1 MNSNDSASCISS
13 VPEQVWSYTSQKEL
27 LELWVDGMDLE
38 LLARH
43 LNRKH
48 LGVIVKLSELILKAP
63 QPVVDSSAPYFRK
76 PWDYFHNSELRRL
89 HALGKKPSEI
99 ADALGR
105 DELGVCFRLL
115 SNFELVIPR
124 AVVKRFH
131 LDEDET
137 STNRIYEHGGLTP
150 LSDPDNFQPVVLETV
165 DGVETET
172 PMGEWFRKQED
183 TGRAGQRNLRD
194 VGTPPVLMG
203 RRGGQP
209 PQKPHN

>member
-1 MNSNDSASCISS
+1 MNSTGSVTLNSS
-13 VPEQVWSYTSQKEL
+13 DPGWSYTSQKEL

-43 LNRKH
+43 LNRKR
-48 LGVIVKLSELILKAP
+48 LEVIVKLSELILKAP
-63 QPVVDSSAPYFRK
+63 QPSADSSAPYFRK

-89 HALGKKPSEI
+89 HALGKKPSDI

-115 SNFELVIPR
+115 SNFDLVIPR

-137 STNRIYEHGGLTP
+137 STNRIYEHDGLTP
-150 LSDPDNFQPVVLETV
+150 LSDPDNFQLDVVILVINEIAQKSLKHGPPGLSGCGTY
-165 DGVETET
+165 
-172 PMGEWFRKQED
+172 
-183 TGRAGQRNLRD
+183 
-194 VGTPPVLMG
+194 TPPPTPNVRNHRKLRPLTG
-203 RRGGQP
+203 NR
-209 PQKPHN
+209 

>member
-1 MNSNDSASCISS
+1 MNSNGSAIRNSAD
-13 VPEQVWSYTSQKEL
+13 PEPSWSYASQKEL
-27 LELWVDGMDLE
+27 LELWLDGMDLE

-48 LGVIVKLSELILKAP
+48 LEVIMKLSELILKAP
-63 QPVVDSSAPYFRK
+63 QPMADSSAPCFRK

-89 HALGKKPSEI
+89 HALGKKPSDI

-105 DELGVCFRLL
+105 DERGVCFRLL

-137 STNRIYEHGGLTP
+137 STNRIYEHAGFTP

-172 PMGEWFRKQED
+172 PMKEWFRKQED
-183 TGRAGQRNLRD
+183 TGRAG
-194 VGTPPVLMG
+194 
-203 RRGGQP
+203 
-209 PQKPHN
+209 

>member
-1 MNSNDSASCISS
+1 MVRLAVSEVPHNLGHMNSTGSATRNSS
-13 VPEQVWSYTSQKEL
+13 APEPGWSYTSQKEL

-43 LNRKH
+43 LNRKP
-48 LGVIVKLSELILKAP
+48 LEVIVKLSELILKAP
-63 QPVVDSSAPYFRK
+63 QPVADSSAPYFRK

-124 AVVKRFH
+124 SVVKRFH

-137 STNRIYEHGGLTP
+137 STNRIYEPYGLTP
-150 LSDPDNFQPVVLETV
+150 LSDPDNFQPVVLETI

-172 PMGEWFRKQED
+172 PLKEWFQKQAD
-183 TGRAGQRNLRD
+183 TGRAG
-194 VGTPPVLMG
+194 
-203 RRGGQP
+203 
-209 PQKPHN
+209 

>member
-1 MNSNDSASCISS
+1 MNSNGSAIRNSS
-13 VPEQVWSYTSQKEL
+13 DPGWSYASQKEL
-27 LELWVDGMDLE
+27 LELWLDRMDLE

-48 LGVIVKLSELILKAP
+48 LEVIMKLSELILKAP
-63 QPVVDSSAPYFRK
+63 QPMADRSAPCFRK
-76 PWDYFHNSELRRL
+76 PWDYSHTSELRRL
-89 HALGKKPSEI
+89 HALGKKPSDI

-137 STNRIYEHGGLTP
+137 STNRISEHGGLTA

-165 DGVETET
+165 DGVETAT
-172 PMGEWFRKQED
+172 PVKEWLRKQAD
-183 TGRAGQRNLRD
+183 TGRAG
-194 VGTPPVLMG
+194 
-203 RRGGQP
+203 
-209 PQKPHN
+209 

>member
-13 VPEQVWSYTSQKEL
+13 DPDPGWSYASQKEL

-43 LNRKH
+43 LNRKR
-48 LGVIVKLSELILKAP
+48 LEVIVKLSELILKAP
-63 QPVVDSSAPYFRK
+63 QPVADSSAPYFRK

-89 HALGKKPSEI
+89 HALGKRPSEI

-115 SNFELVIPR
+115 SNFEFVIPR

-137 STNRIYEHGGLTP
+137 STNRIYQHDGLTP
-150 LSDPDNFQPVVLETV
+150 LSDLDDFQPLVLETI
-165 DGVETET
+165 DGIETNYARGAIHIDRGT
-172 PMGEWFRKQED
+172 
-183 TGRAGQRNLRD
+183 D
-194 VGTPPVLMG
+194 VAFLD
-203 RRGGQP
+203 R
-209 PQKPHN
+209 

>member
-1 MNSNDSASCISS
+1 MNSNAPDSRNSS
-13 VPEQVWSYTSQKEL
+13 NPEPSWSYESQKEL

-43 LNRKH
+43 LNRKR
-48 LGVIVKLSELILKAP
+48 LEVIQKLSELILKAP
-63 QPVVDSSAPYFRK
+63 QPVADSSAPYFRK

-89 HALGKKPSEI
+89 YALGKKPSEI

-124 AVVKRFH
+124 AVIKRFH
-131 LDEDET
+131 LDEEET
-137 STNRIYEHGGLTP
+137 SANLIHETGRLTP
-150 LSDPDNFQPVVLETV
+150 LSDPDNFQPVVLETI

-172 PMGEWFRKQED
+172 PVKDWLGKRADK
-183 TGRAGQRNLRD
+183 GRTR
-194 VGTPPVLMG
+194 
-203 RRGGQP
+203 
-209 PQKPHN
+209 